1 MDKITKEGGKRAS
14 SFLGKFNTFRGK
26 DKKERPKSDKLTYRP
41 PTLDE
46 IGDGGEGMLQFQQN
60 INKLSEDAL
69 NEKFEQMLDDMN
81 LTEEKKA
88 PLRQMSVDRKRAMLS
103 MQYKGA
109 IQVKGKVDS
118 PESFIH
124 LLSNHDLRGEKR
136 YEMIASLRVALTNN
150 PVSWVQEF
158 GTQGLNAILKNLM
171 YCYDNKSEKK
181 STLECVKCMKAFM
194 NNRFGLMAIIGHEEA
209 LTILARSVEPRDPAS
224 MLEAIRLLAAIC
236 LVPPDGH
243 DKALEGVTICGE
255 IRGQERFTPVIQG
268 LSMDDPQL
276 KVACMQLINAIV
288 SQPDDLDFRLHLRN
302 EFMRTGMIDALE
314 GLEMV
319 PNEEVKTQVNIFL
332 EHRDEDAEELS
343 HRYDNIRIELD
354 DPREC
359 FELLQSMTMNSTA
372 EPFFLSILQHLLSI
386 RDDVVA
392 RMQYYKLIE
401 ECIAQIVLHKS
412 GVDPDFRYTKR
423 FEIDVEPLIGRLSE
437 DSMEMG
443 SGSSG
448 MAPRQFKSKLEDAL
462 TAKQESEAKV
472 AALQEKI
479 TQLESG
485 MGNLKDKVTGDV
497 HSVVSAAIAG
507 GGAPPPPPPPLPGG
521 AMPPPPP
528 PLPGGVAP
536 PPPPPLPGGAG
547 PPPPPPMPGM
557 IPPPPP
563 PPGGGPP
570 PPPPPPGA
578 PGAPPP
584 PPMFGGMRPQTSP
597 FSPPL
602 PQLPYGMKEKQKYN
616 PEIQM
621 RRVNWNKINAK
632 QLQKDALWVGLNEE
646 ELSNPDL
653 FEELKKN
660 FGAKVTKKA
669 EKNDDTVAKRTT
681 KKVKELKVLDAKS
694 AQNLSILLGSI
705 KIPYEE
711 IKRRI
716 IEVDE
721 DKLSVA
727 LIEQLLKYM
736 PLPEQMTQLTALK
749 DKYDELS
756 EPEQFTVVMS
766 GIKRVVPRLKS
777 IMLKMQFPDQI
788 AEIKPDVVV
797 ATAAQEELKQS
808 GKFKKILQLILLMG
822 NYMNAGSRNAQSIG
836 FDISFITKLNNTKT
850 SDQKLTLLHFLV
862 KTIEEKYPDL
872 LSFPEELL
880 HVEQAARVSEDF
892 LQKNITMMGR
902 SLKQM
907 EIDIKNAQT
916 DKTAPPNDRFVEVMS
931 NFINTAL
938 EQHLVLE
945 GMYKKMVSLFKQT
958 AVFYAF
964 DPNKYTMEDLFGDLK
979 TFIQQFCQAM
989 KDLAKIKE
997 TEEKIR
1003 RAKEAQEK
1011 REREKKEKAAR
1022 KKALVD
1028 ITADGD
1034 QEGVMDNLLEA
1045 LKTGSA
1051 FNVNRERKEGRRR
1064 TPRAAGGP
1072 LAHKAAVLLPQFV
1085 LSLATSVHTGKK
1097 GTGGKTTGAKERGVG
1112 ETGGKEKGVG
1122 ETGGKETGVG
1132 ETGGKEKG
1140 VGETGGK
1147 TTGEKEREVGE
1158 TGGKTTGVKERE
1170 VGETRAKEWEVGETG
1185 AKETGGKGSGQ
1196 NVMEGIERKSYSAA
1210 GGGGGGGGGVVGG
1223 VRAGRISSQTERRA
1237 QLARSRS
1244 RQNVYQSQS
1253 PDVTREINF
1262 DEGVDSPVRSA
1273 RKQKTRRPEGH
1284 SDEQM
1289 SEAEQLLLRL
1299 KAL

>member
-1 MDKITKEGGKRAS
+1 
-14 SFLGKFNTFRGK
+14 
-26 DKKERPKSDKLTYRP
+26 
-41 PTLDE
+41 
-46 IGDGGEGMLQFQQN
+46 
-60 INKLSEDAL
+60 
-69 NEKFEQMLDDMN
+69 
-81 LTEEKKA
+81 
-88 PLRQMSVDRKRAMLS
+88 
-103 MQYKGA
+103 
-109 IQVKGKVDS
+109 
-118 PESFIH
+118 
-124 LLSNHDLRGEKR
+124 
-136 YEMIASLRVALTNN
+136 
-150 PVSWVQEF
+150 
-158 GTQGLNAILKNLM
+158 
-171 YCYDNKSEKK
+171 
-181 STLECVKCMKAFM
+181 
-194 NNRFGLMAIIGHEEA
+194 
-209 LTILARSVEPRDPAS
+209 
-224 MLEAIRLLAAIC
+224 
-236 LVPPDGH
+236 
-243 DKALEGVTICGE
+243 
-255 IRGQERFTPVIQG
+255 
-268 LSMDDPQL
+268 
-276 KVACMQLINAIV
+276 
-288 SQPDDLDFRLHLRN
+288 
-302 EFMRTGMIDALE
+302 MRTGMIDALE
-314 GLEMV
+314 SLEMV

-332 EHRDEDAEELS
+332 EHKDEDAEELS

-359 FELLQSMTMNSTA
+359 FELLQSMTMNSAA

-437 DSMEMG
+437 DSLEMGG
-443 SGSSG
+443 SGSTA

-472 AALQEKI
+472 AALEEKI
-479 TQLESG
+479 AQLESG
-485 MGNLKDKVTGDV
+485 MGHLKDKVTGDIQN
-497 HSVVSAAIAG
+497 VVSAAIAG

-521 AMPPPPP
+521 VAPPPPP

-584 PPMFGGMRPQTSP
+584 PPMFGGMRPPASP

-602 PQLPYGMKEKQKYN
+602 PQLPFGMKEKPKYN

-632 QLQKDALWVGLNEE
+632 QLQKDALWVNMNEE
-646 ELSNPDL
+646 ELANPDL

-660 FGAKVTKKA
+660 FGAKVTSKCNFHATEKA
-669 EKNDDTVAKRTT
+669 EKSDDTVAKRTS
-681 KKVKELKVLDAKS
+681 KKVKELKVLDAKA

-736 PLPEQMTQLTALK
+736 PLPEQMKQLAEFK

-756 EPEQFTVVMS
+756 EPEQFALVMS

-850 SDQKLTLLHFLV
+850 SDQKLTLMHFLV
-862 KTIEEKYPDL
+862 KTIEERYPDL

-880 HVEQAARVSEDF
+880 HVDQAARVSEDF

-902 SLKQM
+902 SLRQM

-916 DKTAPPNDRFVEVMS
+916 DKTAPSNDRFVEVMS
-931 NFINTAL
+931 NFINKAL
-938 EQHLVLE
+938 EQHVVLE

-958 AVFYAF
+958 AVYYAF

-979 TFIQQFCQAM
+979 TFIQQFCNAM
-989 KDLAKIKE
+989 KDLAKMRE
-997 TEEKIR
+997 TEEKIQ

-1064 TPRAAGGP
+1064 TPRAAG
-1072 LAHKAAVLLPQFV
+1072 A
-1085 LSLATSVHTGKK
+1085 
-1097 GTGGKTTGAKERGVG
+1097 
-1112 ETGGKEKGVG
+1112 
-1122 ETGGKETGVG
+1122 
-1132 ETGGKEKG
+1132 
-1140 VGETGGK
+1140 
-1147 TTGEKEREVGE
+1147 
-1158 TGGKTTGVKERE
+1158 
-1170 VGETRAKEWEVGETG
+1170 
-1185 AKETGGKGSGQ
+1185 
-1196 NVMEGIERKSYSAA
+1196 
-1210 GGGGGGGGGVVGG
+1210 
-1223 VRAGRISSQTERRA
+1223 ERRA

-1244 RQNVYQSQS
+1244 RQNVYQGQS

-1262 DEGVDSPVRSA
+1262 DSDAVESPVRST
-1273 RKQKTRRPEGH
+1273 RKPRTKRTEAN
-1284 SDEQM
+1284 SADQM